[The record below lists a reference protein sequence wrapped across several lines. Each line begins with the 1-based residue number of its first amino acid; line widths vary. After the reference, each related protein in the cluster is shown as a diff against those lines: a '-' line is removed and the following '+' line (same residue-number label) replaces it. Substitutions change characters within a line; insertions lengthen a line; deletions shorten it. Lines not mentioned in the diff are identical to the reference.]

1 MAASAFAP
9 PRPTTTLKY
18 LQQTQRHYNSP
29 FRTIFVSLLA
39 AKQDDDFDDFGSSVG
54 GNEDTP
60 TGDGQALASEFY
72 QQLREREEQDRKDE
86 EVKLPLSEED
96 ARFVNRKPFSR
107 RQEVQAGQDVAASQK
122 FTGRSAGL
130 FTGRG
135 ASVFSVPSSSAA
147 PVRQRMMQNE
157 LSLVGRAERTLVV
170 QIVAT
175 LGLLFFALYIGWSG
189 GIAANSNDWNNS
201 IPNLDTSLEGMDAVL
216 PVPTDTEASV
226 WL

>member
-1 MAASAFAP
+1 MTASAFVP
-9 PRPTTTLKY
+9 PRPLTPATQS
-18 LQQTQRHYNSP
+18 LQHTQRHYNSP
-29 FRTIFVSLLA
+29 IRTIFVSLLA
-39 AKQDDDFDDFGSSVG
+39 AGIEDDFDDFGSSVG
-54 GNEDTP
+54 GDEDTS
-60 TGDGQALASEFY
+60 TGEGQALASAFY
-72 QQLREREEQDRKDE
+72 QQLRERDEQERKDE
-86 EVKLPLSEED
+86 EVMLPLSEED

-107 RQEVQAGQDVAASQK
+107 RQEVQAGQDVSQK

-135 ASVFSVPSSSAA
+135 ASVFSVPSSSTA
-147 PVRQRMMQNE
+147 PVRQTMMQNE
-157 LSLVGRAERTLVV
+157 FTLVGSAERTLVV

-189 GIAANSNDWNNS
+189 GIAANSNDWSNS
-201 IPNLDTSLEGMDAVL
+201 IPDLDTSLEGMDAVL